1 MQILSSCT
9 QAIRDCK
16 ETHSFAVAHLYND
29 DVPMK
34 MHIHDT
40 YEIYYSI
47 SGGRQ
52 FLIDNR
58 FYDFAPGDIFFIN
71 QFESHYLSQ
80 LDKAT
85 HERIVLSIDP
95 AYLISLSSAKTDLNH
110 CFSAHDQICGHK
122 ISLTLEEQ
130 QRFRYF
136 IHRFR
141 ENEGQE
147 GEDILDRATFMEL
160 LLFLNISFRNHNRLA
175 EQPEEGTPCPDGK
188 TSPYRNISHHE
199 QVDAILSYINQNI
212 KSELSIEQLAANFY
226 MSSSN
231 ICKIF
236 KEETGTTLNRYITAK
251 RITIAKELLSGGSSV
266 TDACMSCGFRDYS
279 NFLKAFT
286 KAVGVSPKKYAA
298 LAGIFGA

>member
-1 MQILSSCT
+1 MQIFSSCT
-9 QAIRDCK
+9 KAIQSCK
-16 ETHSFAVAHLYND
+16 ETRSFAVAHLYND
-29 DVPMK
+29 DIPMK

-58 FYDFAPGDIFFIN
+58 FYDFHPGDIFFIN

-85 HERIVLSIDP
+85 HERIVISIDP
-95 AYLISLSSAKTDLNH
+95 AYLISLSTEKTDLNH
-110 CFSAHDQICGHK
+110 CFSAHDQICGHR
-122 ISLTLEEQ
+122 ISLTDKEQ
-130 QRFRYF
+130 KRFMYF
-136 IHRFR
+136 IHRFQ

-147 GEDILDRATFMEL
+147 GEDILDRTTFMEL
-160 LLFLNISFRNHNRLA
+160 LLFLNLAFRSHNRLA
-175 EQPEEGTPCPDGK
+175 EQPEEGTPCPD
-188 TSPYRNISHHE
+188 SRAPIYRNATHRE

-212 KSELSIEQLAANFY
+212 KSELSIDQLATNFY

-231 ICKIF
+231 ICRIF

-266 TDACMSCGFRDYS
+266 TEACMSCGFRDYS
-279 NFLKAFT
+279 NCLKAFT
-286 KAVGVSPKKYAA
+286 RAVGVSPKKYVA
-298 LAGIFGA
+298 LTEGY